1 MGLRVGVDVGGTFTK
16 AVAIDGSTG
25 EVVAR
30 CVVSTTHDAQAGVAE
45 GIVACVADI
54 AAEVGAAN
62 IDLVT
67 HSTTQAVN
75 ALLEGDVVRVGVFG
89 LGRKP
94 DLTKVRR
101 RTSLAGVE
109 LSPGKRLPSTPVF
122 FDVTNGLL
130 ADDVRR
136 EMKRLVGEGIGAVSV
151 AEAFSPDD
159 DRNEQ
164 TVVQIARD
172 AGLPACASTELS
184 GLYGLELRA
193 VTAAVNA
200 SILPIAVRT
209 AQYVEQG
216 VRDAN
221 ITALVMVMRG
231 DGGATSLSGFREAP
245 AKTLYSGPAAS
256 VAGALRSGAII
267 DGVIVEVGGTSTN
280 VAAIRDGRPLLSYV
294 TVASHATALRALDVR
309 VVGVAGGSMLRVR
322 KQHVHA
328 VGPRSAHIAG
338 LPYACFLQP
347 EHLAGARC
355 IVVTPRDGDDDDY
368 LVMQLADGT
377 RAAVTVT
384 CAANALAITQPG
396 DHAWSPTSHE
406 AGAAALRVAG
416 EYCGGDGVAV
426 AERMMAAA
434 SEAVCE
440 LVYKLVTTQKLR
452 SPVIL
457 AVGGAAG
464 GLGRFVA
471 KRMGLPCTVP
481 ADAEIIS
488 SIGDALS
495 MVRAER
501 ERTVSALTADVVRQ
515 LSDEAE
521 SEALAA
527 GAAPG
532 SVEVRIEELP
542 ERGTVR
548 AIATGTVGLRSG
560 AIGGQ
565 EVITVEAMTARE
577 PADAEVTQAGAFWLV
592 SRRGTIAIF
601 DRFGDPVA
609 TVKGERCGI
618 TELAATVERLTRIR
632 GPVTLRP
639 TIWAISGG
647 RIAELASSDMIAAAT
662 ALHDPND
669 QSELLIVGRKT

>member
-1 MGLRVGVDVGGTFTK
+1 MGMRVGVDVGGTFTK
-16 AVAIDGSTG
+16 AVAIDGVTG
-25 EVVAR
+25 DLVAR
-30 CVVSTTHDAQAGVAE
+30 CVVPTTHDAAAGVAE
-45 GIVACVADI
+45 GVVECVAKI
-54 AAEVGAAN
+54 AEQVGADT
-62 IDLVT
+62 IELVT

-89 LGRKP
+89 LGRRP
-94 DLTKVRR
+94 DLKKVRR

-109 LSPGKRLPSTPVF
+109 LSPGKPLRASPAF
-122 FDVTNGLL
+122 FDVTDGLS
-130 ADDVRR
+130 ADDVTR
-136 EMKRLVGEGIGAVSV
+136 EMQRLVGEGVGAISV

-164 TVVQIARD
+164 IVVQIAKD

-209 AQYVEQG
+209 AEFVERG
-216 VRDAN
+216 VRAAN
-221 ITALVMVMRG
+221 ISAAVMVMRG
-231 DGGATSLSGFREAP
+231 DGGATNLSGFQEAP

-256 VAGALRSGAII
+256 VAGALRSGAIT

-294 TVASHATALRALDVR
+294 TVASHATALRAIDVR

-322 KQHVHA
+322 KGRVHA

-338 LPYACFLQP
+338 LPYACFVAP
-347 EHLAGARC
+347 ERLVGARC
-355 IVVTPRDGDDDDY
+355 VTMAPREGDTPDHAV
-368 LVMQLADGT
+368 LQLTDGT

-384 CAANALAITQPG
+384 CASNALGITQPG
-396 DHAWSPTSHE
+396 DHAWTPTAHE
-406 AGAAALRVAG
+406 AGVAALDIAG
-416 EYCGGDGVAV
+416 ELCGIEGKQV
-426 AERMMAAA
+426 AERMLAAA

-440 LVYKLVTTQKLR
+440 LVYALVTSQKLR
-452 SPVIL
+452 DPVIL
-457 AVGGAAG
+457 SVGGAAG

-471 KRMGLPCTVP
+471 QRMGMPCTVP
-481 ADAEIIS
+481 VDAEIIS

-501 ERTVSALTADVVRQ
+501 ERTANSLTAEIVRQ
-515 LSDEAE
+515 LSDDAE
-521 SEALAA
+521 SDALAA

-532 SVEVRIEELP
+532 TVEVRIEELP

-548 AIATGTVGLRSG
+548 AVATGTVGLRTG
-560 AIGGQ
+560 ALPGQ
-565 EVITVEAMTARE
+565 ELISVETLTARE
-577 PADAEVTQAGAFWLV
+577 PAAAVITQAGAFWLV
-592 SRRGTIAIF
+592 AHRGSIAIV

-609 TVKGERCGI
+609 TVKGEQS
-618 TELAATVERLTRIR
+618 TAAALAETVERLTRYR

-639 TIWAISGG
+639 TIWLISGG
-647 RIAELASSDMIAAAT
+647 RIAELSSSDMIEAAT

-669 QSELLIVGRKT
+669 HSEVLIVGRKT

>member
-1 MGLRVGVDVGGTFTK
+1 MGMRVGVDVGGTFTK
-16 AVAIDGSTG
+16 AVAIDGLTG
-25 EVVAR
+25 ELVAR
-30 CVVSTTHDAQAGVAE
+30 CVVPTTHDAAAGVAE
-45 GIVACVADI
+45 GVVTCVAKV
-54 AAEVGAAN
+54 AADVGAAN
-62 IDLVT
+62 IELVT

-94 DLTKVRR
+94 DLKKVRR

-109 LSPGKRLPSTPVF
+109 LSPGRRLPASPVF
-122 FDVTNGLL
+122 FDVTDGLSP
-130 ADDVRR
+130 DDVRR
-136 EMKRLVGEGIGAVSV
+136 EMQRIIGEGVGAVSV

-209 AQYVEQG
+209 AEFVEQG
-216 VRDAN
+216 VHDAH
-221 ITALVMVMRG
+221 ISAPLMVMRG
-231 DGGATSLSGFREAP
+231 DGGATNLSGFREAP

-256 VAGALRSGAII
+256 VAGALRSGAIT

-294 TVASHATALRALDVR
+294 TVASHATALRAIDVR
-309 VVGVAGGSMLRVR
+309 VVGVAGGSMLRIR
-322 KQHVHA
+322 KRHVHA

-338 LPYACFLQP
+338 LPYACFIEPGRLV
-347 EHLAGARC
+347 GAQC
-355 IVVTPRDGDDDDY
+355 VTVAPREGDDDDHVVLQ
-368 LVMQLADGT
+368 LVDGS

-384 CAANALAITQPG
+384 CASNALGVTQAG
-396 DHAWSPTSHE
+396 DHAWTPTAHE
-406 AGAAALRVAG
+406 AGAAALQIAG
-416 EYCGGDGVAV
+416 RHCGIEGRQV
-426 AERMMAAA
+426 AERMMTAA

-440 LVYKLVTTQKLR
+440 LVYRLVKAQKLR
-452 SPVIL
+452 APTIL

-471 KRMGLPCTVP
+471 SRMGLPCTVP

-501 ERTVSALTADVVRQ
+501 ERTVSVLTADVVRQ

-527 GAAPG
+527 GAALG

-548 AIATGTVGLRSG
+548 AIATGTVGLRTG
-560 AIGGQ
+560 ALPGQ
-565 EVITVEAMTARE
+565 EVITAEFIAARE
-577 PADAEVTQAGAFWLV
+577 PADAEITRGGAFWLV
-592 SRRGTIAIF
+592 TRRGSIAII

-609 TVKGERCGI
+609 TVKGVRC
-618 TELAATVERLTRIR
+618 TVDELGATVERLTRVR

-639 TIWAISGG
+639 TIWLISGG
-647 RIAELASSDMIAAAT
+647 RLAELASGDMIEAAT
-662 ALHDPND
+662 SLHDPND

>member
-1 MGLRVGVDVGGTFTK
+1 MRVGVDVGGTFTK
-16 AVAIDGSTG
+16 AVAIDGLTG
-25 EVVAR
+25 ELVAR
-30 CVVSTTHDAQAGVAE
+30 CVLPTTHDAAAGVAE
-45 GIVACVADI
+45 GVVTCVAKV

-62 IDLVT
+62 IELVT

-89 LGRKP
+89 LGRRP
-94 DLTKVRR
+94 DLAKVRR
-101 RTSLAGVE
+101 RTSLTSVE
-109 LSPGKRLPSTPVF
+109 LSPGKRLPASAVF
-122 FDVTNGLL
+122 FDVTDGLSP
-130 ADDVRR
+130 DDVRR
-136 EMKRLVGEGIGAVSV
+136 EMRRIIGEGVGAVSV

-164 TVVQIARD
+164 IVVQIARD

-200 SILPIAVRT
+200 SILPIAIRT
-209 AQYVEQG
+209 AEFVEQG
-216 VRDAN
+216 VRDAH
-221 ITALVMVMRG
+221 ISAPVMVMRG

-256 VAGALRSGAII
+256 VAGALRSGAIT

-280 VAAIRDGRPLLSYV
+280 IAAIRDGRPLLSYV
-294 TVASHATALRALDVR
+294 TVASHATALRAIDVR

-322 KQHVHA
+322 KRHVHA

-338 LPYACFLQP
+338 LPYACFVEPARL
-347 EHLAGARC
+347 LGARALT
-355 IVVTPRDGDDDDY
+355 VAPHDGDDDDH
-368 LVMQLADGT
+368 LVLQLTDGT
-377 RAAVTVT
+377 RVALTVT
-384 CAANALAITQPG
+384 CAANAMAVPQPG
-396 DHAWSPTSHE
+396 DHAWSSTSHE
-406 AGAAALRVAG
+406 AGVAAFDIAG
-416 EYCGGDGVAV
+416 EYCGTDGRGVAE
-426 AERMMAAA
+426 AMMAAA

-440 LVYKLVTTQKLR
+440 LVYQLVTTQKLR
-452 SPVIL
+452 APVIL

-471 KRMGLPCTVP
+471 SRMGLPCTVP

-501 ERTVSALTADVVRQ
+501 ERTISVLTADIVRQ

-521 SEALAA
+521 NEALAA
-527 GAAPG
+527 GAAIG

-560 AIGGQ
+560 ALPGQ
-565 EVITVEAMTARE
+565 EVITAEAIRARQLPGAEMTK
-577 PADAEVTQAGAFWLV
+577 AGAFWLV
-592 SRRGTIAIF
+592 DRRGHIAII

-609 TVKGERCGI
+609 TVKGVRCSV
-618 TELAATVERLTRIR
+618 TDLSQTVERLTRVR

-639 TIWAISGG
+639 TIWSISGG
-647 RIAELASSDMIAAAT
+647 RIAELGSADMIGAAT